1 MSLIDLIRL
10 THSYLQ
16 SEKKQLQSTTNDEI
30 SRKIDFARFKYEL
43 FTIQPVQFLTV
54 WGERL

>member
-1 MSLIDLIRL
+1 MSLIDLKRL

-16 SEKKQLQSTTNDEI
+16 SEKKQLQSRTNDEI

-43 FTIQPVQFLTV
+43 FKSQPRLQQF
-54 WGERL
+54 